1 MFGSRARRGRGGGDP
16 RSAETLPY
24 ARLGSADRNT
34 ELRGD
39 VDPGCDGT
47 RSSLTLLPRPS
58 RGAMRSSDI
67 ARGSSLADDSTFRS
81 RLIHR
86 TILLVTTRFFI
97 SYHLHDPAAAHPSR
111 ETLVSVRCLG
121 RALGSAIHCAY
132 GRRGRP
138 SLVMQTPRAL
148 MCHTRTTP
156 SPNTSNTTLTESH
169 APFCT

>member
-67 ARGSSLADDSTFRS
+67 ARGSSLADDSTFQ
-81 RLIHR
+81 
-86 TILLVTTRFFI
+86 
-97 SYHLHDPAAAHPSR
+97 AHPQDDSFGYYTFLYIISLARPRRRTSVARNARVSPVSR
-111 ETLVSVRCLG
+111 PCPRVSYSLRVR
-121 RALGSAIHCAY
+121 
-132 GRRGRP
+132 
-138 SLVMQTPRAL
+138 
-148 MCHTRTTP
+148 
-156 SPNTSNTTLTESH
+156 
-169 APFCT
+169 